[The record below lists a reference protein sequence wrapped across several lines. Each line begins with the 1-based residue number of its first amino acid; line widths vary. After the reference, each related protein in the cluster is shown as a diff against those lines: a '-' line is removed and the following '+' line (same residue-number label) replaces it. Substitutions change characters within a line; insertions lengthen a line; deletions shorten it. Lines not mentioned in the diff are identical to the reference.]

1 MHTDPGRAGK
11 EIRVEH
17 IAEAIHQA
25 QAYLR
30 DHPEEARYPDSNA
43 TAVMNDGLLCTISG
57 PAGASIQTDMPA
69 SVGGSA
75 TAPPPGWYM
84 RAAAA
89 SCVATLM
96 AMRAASLGKAL
107 AGLSVTV
114 GSESDDRGILAVDEA
129 IPAGPFSMRVAVSA
143 EGIDAAELREI
154 ADWAVKHCP
163 VTDTIARSVPL
174 TLEVREA

>member
-1 MHTDPGRAGK
+1 M
-11 EIRVEH
+11 EH
-17 IAEAIHQA
+17 IAEAINQA

-30 DHPEEARYPDSNA
+30 DHPDEARYPDSNA
-43 TAVMNDGLLCTISG
+43 TAVMGDGLLCTVSG
-57 PAGASIQTDMPA
+57 PSGASMQTDMPA

-75 TAPPPGWYM
+75 LAAPPGWYM

-107 AGLSVTV
+107 SELSVTV
-114 GSESDDRGILAVDEA
+114 GSESDDRGILGVDEA
-129 IPAGPFSMRVAVSA
+129 IPSGPFSMNIAIAA
-143 EGIDAAELREI
+143 EGIAGAELREI

-163 VTDTIARSVPL
+163 VTDAIARAVPL
-174 TLEVREA
+174 ATEVRPG

>member
-1 MHTDPGRAGK
+1 M
-11 EIRVEH
+11 EH
-17 IAEAIHQA
+17 IAEAIKGA

-43 TAVMNDGLLCTISG
+43 TAAMGEGLLCTVTG
-57 PAGASIQTDMPA
+57 PDGASMQTDMPT

-75 TAPPPGWYM
+75 LTAPPGWYM

-96 AMRAASLGKAL
+96 AMRAATLGKVL
-107 AGLSVTV
+107 SGLSVTV
-114 GSESDDRGILAVDEA
+114 GSESDDRGILAVDET
-129 IPAGPFSMRVAVSA
+129 IPSGPFSMTITVTA
-143 EGIDAAELREI
+143 EGVSEAHLREI

-163 VTDTIARSVPL
+163 VTDAIARAVPV
-174 TLEVREA
+174 TLKFS